1 MSTTECD
8 EFVKVCT
15 RMIRD
20 LTPEGDMNMLLTE
33 YFDGRTDAEN
43 MVYVGNIIREFFER
57 TGSETTLPVFET
69 ATVQEEVL
77 RTNFLEVPAVACV
90 LSMIY
95 NR

>member
-1 MSTTECD
+1 MPAERG

-20 LTPEGDMNMLLTE
+20 LLPEGDMNVLLAE

-57 TGSETTLPVFET
+57 TGNETTLPVFET

-77 RTNFLEVPAVACV
+77 RTNFLEVPAVANV
-90 LSMIY
+90 LTMIY

>member
-1 MSTTECD
+1 MSAERD
-8 EFVKVCT
+8 KFVKVCT
-15 RMIRD
+15 QMIRD
-20 LTPEGDMNMLLTE
+20 LTPEGDMNVLLTE

-43 MVYVGNIIREFFER
+43 MVYVGSIIREFFER

-77 RTNFLEVPAVACV
+77 RANFLEVPAVACV

>member
-1 MSTTECD
+1 MSAERD

-15 RMIRD
+15 QMIRD
-20 LTPEGDMNMLLTE
+20 LTPEGDMNVLLTE
-33 YFDGRTDAEN
+33 YFNGRTHAEN
-43 MVYVGNIIREFFER
+43 MVYVGNIIHEFFER
-57 TGSETTLPVFET
+57 TGSETTLPVFEA

-77 RTNFLEVPAVACV
+77 RANFLEVPAVAYV